1 MKDREIM
8 ASALLALEGSNS
20 VDPEQVISTL
30 RNRIRELKNQ
40 EGWYSMSKEA
50 RDKIRMA
57 NTGNRNTWKPELDPK
72 YQKAKQLR
80 EQGLMVKDA
89 CKQAGISTEQWYRR
103 QSIEKYGKAR
113 PGGKRKD

>member
-1 MKDREIM
+1 M
-8 ASALLALEGSNS
+8 ASALLALEGSGS
-20 VDPEQVISTL
+20 VNPEQVALDL

-72 YQKAKQLR
+72 YQKAKELR
-80 EQGLMVKDA
+80 AQGLLIKD
-89 CKQAGISTEQWYRR
+89 CCEQSGLTRDQWYRR
-103 QSIEKYGKAR
+103 QSIEKYGR
-113 PGGKRKD
+113 DRTDGKRTPR

>member
-1 MKDREIM
+1 MTDREIM
-8 ASALLALEGSNS
+8 EQALQALNGVE
-20 VDPEQVISTL
+20 VEATKEL
-30 RNRIRELKNQ
+30 LKTRIKQIKNQ
-40 EGWYSMSKEA
+40 EEWYSLPKEA

>member
-1 MKDREIM
+1 MQVALKALNGVDVDVAREV
-8 ASALLALEGSNS
+8 L
-20 VDPEQVISTL
+20 QT
-30 RNRIRELKNQ
+30 RIKQLKSQ
-40 EGWYSMSKEA
+40 EEWYSLSKEA

-72 YQKAKQLR
+72 YQRAKELR
-80 EQGLMVKDA
+80 AQGLMVKEC